1 MKKEKIIIPMLLL
14 GFMTIGVSEVS
25 ANSLNNYGQ
34 GFKFN
39 INKDLESSFKTKADI
54 LGLDMSSVKDA
65 WASGKSM
72 IDLAKEKGLDI
83 SSIFTKVENQKKVDF
98 QNKMSELVSLNKI
111 TQQEASHI
119 LEKHNQMQIK
129 NDEIISQVLGMSVS
143 DLKSYKLQGKTLN
156 DIISIKGLN
165 KESILSSLKLKMDE
179 YHLSIQKE
187 ELSKLVSDG
196 VLTQKQADDRF
207 ETLKNNSNGKNNT
220 RHQKLQKI

>member
-207 ETLKNNSNGKNNT
+207 ETLKNNSNSKNNT